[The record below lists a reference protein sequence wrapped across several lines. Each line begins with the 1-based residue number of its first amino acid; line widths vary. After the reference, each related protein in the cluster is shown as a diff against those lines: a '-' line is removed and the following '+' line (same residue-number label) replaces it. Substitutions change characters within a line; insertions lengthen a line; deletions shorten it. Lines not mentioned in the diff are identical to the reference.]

1 MNKKFFIPILISLF
15 SLNIHAETIK
25 YPTNDKITKVFSKSL
40 SEDQKSVI
48 NDILIF
54 VDTKEFFSDYKK
66 HLIKHL
72 STLNYKAMLNV
83 NNEEELIKIAKYI
96 FPLSMC
102 GAYQFREDFTR
113 AIGEVNFIYIK
124 DQQEQKDLMTAFT
137 KMNTLYLEKAQKEFN
152 PDAIFFK
159 ENCSN

>member
-1 MNKKFFIPILISLF
+1 
-15 SLNIHAETIK
+15 
-25 YPTNDKITKVFSKSL
+25 
-40 SEDQKSVI
+40 
-48 NDILIF
+48 
-54 VDTKEFFSDYKK
+54 
-66 HLIKHL
+66 
-72 STLNYKAMLNV
+72 MLNV